1 MFKNNIQMGERQL
14 MRSLSVDCVI
24 FGFDLEELKVLLVER
39 EMRSPEDE
47 SVIFSDLTLTGYH
60 IYEDENLHDAASRIV
75 KELTGLENLVLQQ
88 FHAFG
93 ALNRLS
99 QPNDQKWLEQFG
111 DVFSK
116 RVVSV
121 GYYSLLPSIDV
132 KLTFSGRK
140 VTWYS
145 VYETK
150 NLAYDHQQI
159 IDSAIEHLRYK
170 LKYEPIGFELL
181 PEKFTLSQMQKLYES
196 IFGTEFDKRNFRK
209 KVSQMSYVVPLNEKQ
224 TGVAHKPAQLY
235 MFSRDVYEK
244 TRKER
249 FDFFV

>member
-1 MFKNNIQMGERQL
+1 MEHRL

-24 FGFDLEELKVLLVER
+24 FAFDMEQLKVLLVER
-39 EMRSPEDE
+39 EMKSPDDKR
-47 SVIFSDLTLTGYH
+47 VIFTDLTLTGNH
-60 IYEDENLHDAASRIV
+60 IYENEDLDSAAARIV
-75 KELTGLENLVLQQ
+75 KDLTGLENLVLEQ
-88 FHAFG
+88 FYAFG
-93 ALNRLS
+93 ALDRLER
-99 QPNDQKWLEQFG
+99 PNDQMWHKQFG
-111 DVFSK
+111 GVFSD

-121 GYYSLLPSIDV
+121 GYLSLLPSIDIKIKDTYRHAAWHAV
-132 KLTFSGRK
+132 KGLKG
-140 VTWYS
+140 
-145 VYETK
+145 
-150 NLAYDHQQI
+150 LAFDHQSILQK
-159 IDSAIEHLRYK
+159 AIEHLRYR

-181 PEKFTLSQMQKLYES
+181 PEKFTLSQMQKLYGS

-224 TGVAHKPAQLY
+224 TGVAHKPAQLF

>member
-1 MFKNNIQMGERQL
+1 

-24 FGFDLEELKVLLVER
+24 FGFDLENLKVLLVER
-39 EMRSPEDE
+39 KMKSPDDD
-47 SVIFSDLTLTGYH
+47 SFLFTDLSLTGYH
-60 IYEDENLHDAASRIV
+60 IYEDENLDSAAARIV
-75 KELTGLENLVLQQ
+75 KDLTGLENLVLEQ
-88 FHAFG
+88 FYAFG
-93 ALNRLS
+93 DLDRLKR
-99 QPNDQKWLEQFG
+99 PKDQKWLEQFS
-111 DVFSK
+111 DVFSD

-121 GYYSLLPSIDV
+121 GYLSLLPTCDIEITQTNRNAAWHTV
-132 KLTFSGRK
+132 
-140 VTWYS
+140 
-145 VYETK
+145 K
-150 NLAYDHQQI
+150 NLEGLAFDHQSI
-159 IDSAIEHLRYK
+159 LEKAMDHLRYR

-209 KVSQMSYVVPLNEKQ
+209 KVSQMRYVVPLNEKQ
-224 TGVAHKPAQLY
+224 TGVAHKPAQLF

>member
-1 MFKNNIQMGERQL
+1 MGERQL

-39 EMRSPEDE
+39 EMRSPDDD
-47 SVIFSDLTLTGYH
+47 SLIFSDLTLTGYH
-60 IYEDENLHDAASRIV
+60 IYEDENLDQAAARIV
-75 KELTGLENLVLQQ
+75 KDLTGLENLVLQQ

-93 ALNRLS
+93 ALDRLDR
-99 QPNDQKWLEQFG
+99 PNDQKWLEQFG
-111 DVFSK
+111 DVFNK

-121 GYYSLLPSIDV
+121 GYYSLLPTTDIE
-132 KLTFSGRK
+132 LMFMGRK
-140 VTWYS
+140 VLWYP
-145 VYETK
+145 VYGNK
-150 NLAYDHQQI
+150 DLGYDHASI
-159 IDSAIEHLRYK
+159 IEKAIEHLRYK

-196 IFGTEFDKRNFRK
+196 VFGTEFDKRNFRK

>member
-1 MFKNNIQMGERQL
+1 MSERKL

-39 EMRSPEDE
+39 EMKSPDEDK
-47 SVIFSDLTLTGYH
+47 ILFSDLTLTGYH
-60 IYEDENLHDAASRIV
+60 IYEDEEFGEAAARIV
-75 KELTGLENLVLQQ
+75 RDLTGLDNLTLQQ

-93 ALNRLS
+93 GLDRLEH
-99 QPNDQKWLEQFG
+99 PNDQKWLEQFG
-111 DVFSK
+111 DVFNK

-121 GYYSLLPSIDV
+121 GYYSLLPSV
-132 KLTFSGRK
+132 EVELMFRGRK
-140 VTWYS
+140 VSWYPI
-145 VYETK
+145 YGTK
-150 NLAYDHQQI
+150 NLAYDHGAI
-159 IDSAIEHLRYK
+159 ITKAIEHLRYK

-196 IFGTEFDKRNFRK
+196 IFGTQFDKRNFRK
-209 KVSQMSYVVPLNEKQ
+209 KVTQMSYVVPLNEKQ